1 MADVATYLAAVAAL
15 PNVLAVGTHEVV
27 DTDSANVSLCQVP
40 VTELNAG
47 GTAALRKTWKFYVLD
62 YGVPATETCYDFK
75 KDPEPELNP
84 DAKFVD
90 VVLDWI
96 YSNSYANY
104 AEVVGVDNVRKKARL
119 ILYKQVD
126 ATNYEVLNAIAW
138 KDNGTPPEI
147 RYLP

>member
-1 MADVATYLAAVAAL
+1 MADIATYLAAKAAL
-15 PNVLAVGTHEVV
+15 PDVLAVGTHVLIDE
-27 DTDSANVSLCQVP
+27 DSAGVALCEVP
-40 VTELNAG
+40 ITETNAG
-47 GTAALRKTWKFYVLD
+47 ATAAIRKTMKFYVTD
-62 YGVPATETCYDFK
+62 YGGGSETCYDFK
-75 KDPEPELNP
+75 KEPEPELNP

-126 ATNYEVLNAIAW
+126 AINYEILNAIAW
-138 KDNGTPPEI
+138 KDNGTAPEI